1 VKNNSEKFVK
11 LVANL
16 FLNLTKEIFKMSINL
31 KNLVSVLE
39 AKWIGTEAAIFIDHI
54 SIDSRSLQNGS
65 QTLFF
70 ALSGVNNDAHLYISE
85 LIDKGVQNFVVQYI
99 PESFEGKANF
109 LVVKNT
115 LNALQHF
122 AAYYRHL
129 FDFPIIG
136 LTGSNGKT
144 IVKEWLNFL
153 LSPDYNII
161 RSPKSYNSQVGV
173 PLSVIAINEKHN
185 LGIFEAGI
193 STVNEMDKLEKIIK
207 PTIGVLT
214 NIGTAHDEGF
224 LNLIQKI
231 DEKLLLFK
239 DCPVIIYQKNETVDS
254 CLSQFAAEYML
265 HPRKLFSWSFMDKTA
280 DVFILKKENKNDKTR
295 IEYQYKNEIFDL
307 EIPFQDSASIENA
320 ISCLLVLLHFE
331 YDAAT
336 IQNRM
341 QMLYPVEMRLEV
353 KNGINNCSIID
364 DSYSSDFQSL
374 KIALDFL
381 ESQKKNASK
390 TVILSDIFQSGF
402 SNEELYSK
410 VAQLISDNKI
420 NRVIGI
426 GSTIS
431 SFRDKFSNCITFQ
444 NTAEFMAHFESLNFA
459 NETILIKGAR
469 SFQFEEIVTLLEEKT
484 HETIL
489 EINLDSIS
497 HNLNFF
503 KSKLA
508 NDVKIMV
515 MVKAFG
521 YGNGGLE
528 IAKLLEH
535 HKVDYLG
542 VAFADEGISL
552 KNGGIKL
559 PIMVLNPE
567 STSFPSIIQY
577 QLEPEIYSVKGLN
590 AFLKIAR
597 EKNLKDFPIHIK
609 LDTGMH
615 RLGFEENTLNELIQT
630 LKGNTTVKVQS
641 VLSHLATS
649 DDMNHYDFVIS
660 QIKLFEKLSSRLIS
674 ELNINPIRHILNTS
688 GISNFPDAQFNMV
701 RLGIGLYGV
710 SNDPAEQKYLEN
722 VGTLKSIISQVRTIP
737 AGDSVGYGRRFMAE
751 KPTKIATIPIGY
763 ADGISRLWGNGVG
776 YVLIKNQKASIVG
789 SVCMDMLMVDVTE
802 IDCKEG
808 DSVIIFGESPTVTEI
823 ADALKTIPYE
833 ILTSISQRVKRVF
846 FR

>member
-1 VKNNSEKFVK
+1 
-11 LVANL
+11 
-16 FLNLTKEIFKMSINL
+16 MSINL
-31 KNLVSVLE
+31 KSLVSVLNAE
-39 AKWIGTEAAIFIDHI
+39 RTGPETDIFIEHI

-85 LIDKGVQNFVVQYI
+85 LIEKGVENFVVEYI
-99 PESFEGKANF
+99 PENCHGKANF
-109 LVVKNT
+109 LIVKST
-115 LNALQHF
+115 LEALQKF
-122 AAYYRHL
+122 AAYHRNL
-129 FDFPIIG
+129 FGFPIIG

-193 STVNEMDKLEKIIK
+193 STANEMDKLEKIIR

-224 LNLIQKI
+224 LNLVQKI

-239 DCPVIIYQKNETVDS
+239 ESPVIIYQKNEIVDS

-265 HPRKLFSWSFMDKTA
+265 HPRKLFSWSYTDKSA
-280 DVFILKKENKNDKTR
+280 DVFILKKENKNETTAIQYR
-295 IEYQYKNEIFDL
+295 YQKQKFDL
-307 EIPFQDSASIENA
+307 KIPFSDSASIENA
-320 ISCLLVLLHFE
+320 ISCLLVLLYFD
-331 YDAAT
+331 YDSVV
-336 IQNRM
+336 IQSRM
-341 QMLYPVEMRLEV
+341 QGLYPVEMRLEV
-353 KNGINNCSIID
+353 KNGIHNCSIID

-410 VAQLISDNKI
+410 VSQLIADNKV

-426 GSTIS
+426 GATIS
-431 SFRDKFSNCITFQ
+431 SFKNKFSNCITYQ
-444 NTAEFMAHFESLNFA
+444 NTAEFINDFENLNFV

-469 SFQFEEIVTLLEEKT
+469 SFQFEEIVSLLEEKT

-489 EINLDSIS
+489 EINLNSIS

-567 STSFPSIIQY
+567 STSFSSIIQY
-577 QLEPEIYSVKGLN
+577 QLEPEIYSIKGLN

-615 RLGFEENTLNELIQT
+615 RLGFEENTIDELIAA
-630 LKGNTTVKVQS
+630 LKGNSTVRIQS
-641 VLSHLATS
+641 ILSHMATS
-649 DDMNHYDFVIS
+649 DDMKHYEFALS
-660 QIKLFEKLSSRLIS
+660 QIKLFERLSSKLMS
-674 ELNINPIRHILNTS
+674 ELGVNPIRHILNTS
-688 GISNFPDAQFNMV
+688 GISNFPDAQYNMV
-701 RLGIGLYGV
+701 RLGIGLYGF
-710 SNDPAEQKYLEN
+710 SNDPSEQKYLEN

-751 KPTKIATIPIGY
+751 KETKIATIPIGY
-763 ADGISRLWGNGVG
+763 ADGVSRLWGNQVG
-776 YVLIKNQKASIVG
+776 YVTIKNQKASIVG
-789 SVCMDMLMVDVTE
+789 SVCMDMLMVDVSS

-808 DSVIIFGESPTVTEI
+808 DSVIIFGESPNVIEM
-823 ADALKTIPYE
+823 ANALKTIPYE

>member
-1 VKNNSEKFVK
+1 
-11 LVANL
+11 
-16 FLNLTKEIFKMSINL
+16 MSINL
-31 KNLVSVLE
+31 KNLISVLDAE
-39 AKWIGTEAAIFIDHI
+39 WIGSDNDIFVDHI

-65 QTLFF
+65 KTLFI
-70 ALSGVNNDAHLYISE
+70 ALSGVNNDAHLYIAE
-85 LIDKGVQNFVVQYI
+85 LIEKGVQNFVVQFI
-99 PESFEGKANF
+99 PENVSGKANF

-115 LNALQHF
+115 LKALQQF
-122 AAYYRHL
+122 AVYYRDL

-193 STVNEMDKLEKIIK
+193 STVDEMIKLEKIIK
-207 PTIGVLT
+207 PSIGVLT
-214 NIGTAHDEGF
+214 NIGSAHDEGF
-224 LNLIQKI
+224 ENLEQKI
-231 DEKLLLFK
+231 NEKLLLFK
-239 DCPVIIYQKNETVDS
+239 NAAVIIYQKNQLVDQ
-254 CLSQFAAEYML
+254 CLKVFCERY
-265 HPRKLFSWSFMDKTA
+265 PVKERVLFSWSFTDNTA
-280 DVFILKKENKNDKTR
+280 DVFILERENKNETTT
-295 IEYQYKNEIFDL
+295 IQYQYQSEFFDL
-307 EIPFQDSASIENA
+307 RIPFSDSASIENA
-320 ISCLLVLLHFE
+320 ISCLLVLLHFK
-331 YDAAT
+331 YDFAT
-336 IQNRM
+336 IQNRV
-341 QMLYPVEMRLEV
+341 QMLYPVQMRLEV

-381 ESQKKNASK
+381 ESQQKKNATK

-410 VAQLISDNKI
+410 VAQLVSDNKV

-426 GSTIS
+426 GATIS
-431 SFRDKFSNCITFQ
+431 SFAGKFSNCITFQ
-444 NTAEFMAHFESLNFA
+444 NTAEFIAQFDSLNF
-459 NETILIKGAR
+459 NSETILIKGAR
-469 SFQFEEIVTLLEEKT
+469 SFQFEEIVALLEEKT
-484 HETIL
+484 HETVL

-497 HNLNFF
+497 HNLNYY

-508 NDVKIMV
+508 DDVKIMV

-577 QLEPEIYSVKGLN
+577 QLEPEIYSIKGLK
-590 AFLKIAR
+590 AFLKIA
-597 EKNLKDFPIHIK
+597 EDKHLKNFPIHIK

-615 RLGFEENTLNELIQT
+615 RLGFEENTLEELIQT
-630 LKGNTTVKVQS
+630 LKGNSAVKVKS

-649 DDMNHYDFVIS
+649 DDLNHYDFVIS
-660 QIKLFEKLSSRLIS
+660 QINLFEKLSFKLIS

-688 GISNFPDAQFNMV
+688 GISNFPKAQYNMV

-737 AGDSVGYGRRFMAE
+737 SGDSVGYGRRFMAE
-751 KPTKIATIPIGY
+751 KETKIATIPIGY
-763 ADGISRLWGNGVG
+763 ADGISRLWGNQVG
-776 YVLIKNQKASIVG
+776 YVVIKNQKAFILG
-789 SVCMDMLMVDVTE
+789 SVCMDMLMVDVSN

-808 DSVIIFGESPTVTEI
+808 DSVIIFGESPTVMEM
-823 ADALKTIPYE
+823 AAALKTIPYE
-833 ILTSISQRVKRVF
+833 IMTSISQRVKRVF

>member
-1 VKNNSEKFVK
+1 MSLNVKS
-11 LVANL
+11 
-16 FLNLTKEIFKMSINL
+16 
-31 KNLVSVLE
+31 LVSVLNAE
-39 AKWIGTEAAIFIDHI
+39 WMGQNKDVFIDHI

-65 QTLFF
+65 ETLFF
-70 ALSGVNNDAHLYISE
+70 ALSGVNNDAHLFISD
-85 LIDKGVQNFVVQYI
+85 LIENGVQNFVVQHI
-99 PESFEGKANF
+99 PEQLKEKANF
-109 LVVKNT
+109 LVVANT
-115 LNALQHF
+115 LEALQKF
-122 AAYYRHL
+122 AAYYRNL
-129 FDFPIIG
+129 FHFPVIG

-193 STVNEMDKLEKIIK
+193 STVNEMNKLEEIIK
-207 PTIGVLT
+207 PNIGVLT
-214 NIGTAHDEGF
+214 SIGSAHDEGF
-224 LNLIQKI
+224 ENPEQKI
-231 DEKLLLFK
+231 KEKLVLFK
-239 DCPVIIYQKNETVDS
+239 NASVIIYQKNQKVDG
-254 CLSQFAAEYML
+254 CLDEFKNT
-265 HPRKLFSWSFMDKTA
+265 KLFSWSFTDQTA
-280 DVFILKKENKNDKTR
+280 DVFIEKKENKNEHTF
-295 IEYQYKNEIFDL
+295 IQYQYKNEVFSL
-307 EIPFQDSASIENA
+307 EIPFNDLASVENS

-331 YDAAT
+331 YDQET
-336 IQNRM
+336 IQNRIK
-341 QMLYPVEMRLEV
+341 MLYPVQMRLEV
-353 KNGINNCSIID
+353 KNGSNNCTIID

-381 ESQKKNASK
+381 ESQKIKGASK

-402 SNEELYSK
+402 TNEELYSK

-420 NRVIGI
+420 NRIIGI

-431 SFRDKFSNCITFQ
+431 SFSDKFKNSTMFDS
-444 NTAEFMAHFESLNFA
+444 TADFIAEIENLNFH

-469 SFQFEEIVTLLEEKT
+469 SFKFEEIVSLLEEKT
-484 HETIL
+484 HETVL
-489 EINLDSIS
+489 EINLDAIS
-497 HNLNFF
+497 QNYNYF
-503 KSKLA
+503 KSKLNA
-508 NDVKIMV
+508 NVKMMA

-542 VAFADEGISL
+542 VAFADEGILL

-577 QLEPEIYSVKGLN
+577 ELEPEIYSIKGLN
-590 AFLKIAR
+590 AFLKMAR
-597 EKNLKDFPIHIK
+597 EKNLNHYPIHIK
-609 LDTGMH
+609 IDTGMH

-630 LKGNTTVKVQS
+630 LKGNSAVCVQS
-641 VLSHLATS
+641 ILSHLATS
-649 DDMNHYDFVIS
+649 DDPKHYGFVNQ
-660 QIKLFEKLSSRLIS
+660 QIALFEKLSSALIR
-674 ELNINPIRHILNTS
+674 ELNIDPIRHILNTS
-688 GISNFPDAQFNMV
+688 GISNFPDAQYNMV

-751 KPTKIATIPIGY
+751 KETKIATIPIGY
-763 ADGISRLWGNGVG
+763 ADGIARLWGNEVG
-776 YVLIKNQKASIVG
+776 FVTIKNQKAKIVG
-789 SVCMDMLMVDVTE
+789 SVCMDMLMVNVTE

-808 DSVIIFGESPTVTEI
+808 DSVIIFGESPTVIEM
-823 ADALKTIPYE
+823 AEALKTIPYE
-833 ILTSISQRVKRVF
+833 IMTSISQRVKRVF

>member
-1 VKNNSEKFVK
+1 MSLNVKS
-11 LVANL
+11 
-16 FLNLTKEIFKMSINL
+16 
-31 KNLVSVLE
+31 LVSVLNAE
-39 AKWIGTEAAIFIDHI
+39 WMGQNEDVFIDYI

-65 QTLFF
+65 ETLFF
-70 ALSGVNNDAHLYISE
+70 ALSGVNNDAHLFISD
-85 LIDKGVQNFVVQYI
+85 LIENGVQNFVVQHI
-99 PESFEGKANF
+99 PEELKEKANF
-109 LVVKNT
+109 FVVANT
-115 LNALQHF
+115 LEALQKF
-122 AAYYRHL
+122 AAYYRNL
-129 FDFPIIG
+129 FHFPVIG

-193 STVNEMDKLEKIIK
+193 STVNEMSKLEEIIK
-207 PTIGVLT
+207 PNIGVLT
-214 NIGTAHDEGF
+214 SIGSAHDEGF
-224 LNLIQKI
+224 ENPEQKI
-231 DEKLLLFK
+231 KEKLVLFK
-239 DCPVIIYQKNETVDS
+239 NASVIIYQKNQKVDG
-254 CLSQFAAEYML
+254 CLNEFKNT
-265 HPRKLFSWSFMDKTA
+265 KLFSWSFTDQTA
-280 DVFILKKENKNDKTR
+280 DVFIEKKENKNEHTF
-295 IEYQYKNEIFDL
+295 IQYHYKNEVFSLEVPFNDL
-307 EIPFQDSASIENA
+307 ASVENS

-331 YDAAT
+331 YDKET
-336 IQNRM
+336 IQNRIK
-341 QMLYPVEMRLEV
+341 MLYPVQMRLEV
-353 KNGINNCSIID
+353 KNGINNCTIID

-381 ESQKKNASK
+381 ESQKIKGASK

-402 SNEELYSK
+402 TNEELYSK

-420 NRVIGI
+420 NRIIGI
-426 GSTIS
+426 GSTIA
-431 SFRDKFSNCITFQ
+431 SFSDKFKNSTMFN
-444 NTAEFMAHFESLNFA
+444 NTAEFIAEIENLNFH

-469 SFQFEEIVTLLEEKT
+469 SFKFEEIVSLLEEKT
-484 HETIL
+484 HETVL
-489 EINLDSIS
+489 EINLDAIS
-497 HNLNFF
+497 QNYNYF
-503 KSKLA
+503 KSKLNA
-508 NDVKIMV
+508 NVKMMA

-542 VAFADEGISL
+542 VAFADEGILL

-577 QLEPEIYSVKGLN
+577 ELEPEIYSIKGLN

-597 EKNLKDFPIHIK
+597 EKNLKHYPIHIK
-609 LDTGMH
+609 IDTGMH

-630 LKGNTTVKVQS
+630 LKGNSAVRVQS
-641 VLSHLATS
+641 ILSHLATS
-649 DDMNHYDFVIS
+649 DDPKHYDFVNQ
-660 QIKLFEKLSSRLIS
+660 QIALFEKLSSTLIR
-674 ELNINPIRHILNTS
+674 ELNIDPIRHILNTS
-688 GISNFPDAQFNMV
+688 GISNFPNAQYNMV

-751 KPTKIATIPIGY
+751 KETKIATIPIGY
-763 ADGISRLWGNGVG
+763 ADGIARLWGNEVG
-776 YVLIKNQKASIVG
+776 FVTIKNQKAKIVG
-789 SVCMDMLMVDVTE
+789 SVCMDMLMVNVTE

-808 DSVIIFGESPTVTEI
+808 DSVIIFGESPTVIEM
-823 ADALKTIPYE
+823 AEALKTIPYE
-833 ILTSISQRVKRVF
+833 IMTSISQRVKRVF

>member
-1 VKNNSEKFVK
+1 
-11 LVANL
+11 
-16 FLNLTKEIFKMSINL
+16 MSINL
-31 KNLVSVLE
+31 RNLIPVLQAE
-39 AKWIGTEAAIFIDHI
+39 WIGLNTAIFVDHV

-85 LIDKGVQNFVVQYI
+85 LIDKGVQNFVVQYV
-99 PESFEGKANF
+99 PDNCKGRANF
-109 LVVKNT
+109 LIVKDT
-115 LNALQHF
+115 LKALQEF
-122 AAYYRHL
+122 AAYYRAL
-129 FDFPIIG
+129 FDFPVIG

-153 LSPDYNII
+153 LSPDFNVI

-193 STVNEMDKLEKIIK
+193 STVNEMTNLEKIIK

-214 NIGTAHDEGF
+214 NIGSAHDEGF
-224 LNLIQKI
+224 QNLEQKI
-231 DEKLLLFK
+231 NEKLQLFK
-239 DCPVIIYQKNETVDS
+239 DSTVVIYQKNEIVDL
-254 CLSQFAAEYML
+254 CLADFTKENQLKEQV
-265 HPRKLFSWSFMDKTA
+265 LFSWSFTDRTA
-280 DVFILKKENKNDKTR
+280 AVFVLKKESKDDKTQ
-295 IEYQYKNEIFDL
+295 IQYQYKNEIFNL
-307 EIPFQDSASIENA
+307 EIPFQDSASVENA
-320 ISCLLVLLHFE
+320 ISCLLVLLYFKYDFE
-331 YDAAT
+331 T
-336 IQNRM
+336 VQNRM

-381 ESQKKNASK
+381 ESQKKNAAK

-410 VAQLISDNKI
+410 VAQLIADNKI

-426 GSTIS
+426 GTTIS
-431 SFRDKFSNCITFQ
+431 SFSDKFSNAVVFDS
-444 NTAEFMAHFESLNFA
+444 TADFIAHFESLNFA

-469 SFQFEEIVTLLEEKT
+469 SFQFEEIVALLEEKT

-489 EINLDSIS
+489 EINLNSIS

-508 NDVKIMV
+508 TNVKMMV

-577 QLEPEIYSVKGLN
+577 QLEPEIYSIKGLN

-597 EKNLKDFPIHIK
+597 EKNLKDFPVHIK

-615 RLGFEENTLNELIQT
+615 RLGFEENTIDELIAT
-630 LKGNTTVKVQS
+630 LKGNSTIRIQS
-641 VLSHLATS
+641 ILSHLATS
-649 DDMNHYDFVIS
+649 DDMDHYEFVLS
-660 QIKLFEKLSSRLIS
+660 QIRLFEKLSSRLMS
-674 ELNINPIRHILNTS
+674 ELGVNPIRHILNTS

-710 SNDPAEQKYLEN
+710 SNDANEQKFLEN

-737 AGDSVGYGRRFMAE
+737 AGDSVGYGRRFMAAKE
-751 KPTKIATIPIGY
+751 TKIATIPIGY
-763 ADGISRLWGNGVG
+763 ADGISRLWGNQVG
-776 YVLIKNQKASIVG
+776 YVIVRNQKASIVG
-789 SVCMDMLMVDVTE
+789 SVCMDMLMIDVSE

-808 DSVIIFGESPTVTEI
+808 DSVIIFGENPTVTEI
-823 ADALKTIPYE
+823 ANALKTIPYE

>member
-1 VKNNSEKFVK
+1 
-11 LVANL
+11 
-16 FLNLTKEIFKMSINL
+16 MSINL
-31 KNLVSVLE
+31 KSLIPVFNAE
-39 AKWIGTEAAIFIDHI
+39 WIGSDSDIFVDHI

-65 QTLFF
+65 KTLFI

-85 LIDKGVQNFVVQYI
+85 LIEKGVQNFVVQYI
-99 PESFEGKANF
+99 PENVKGKANF
-109 LVVKNT
+109 FVVKNT
-115 LNALQHF
+115 LKALQEL
-122 AAYYRHL
+122 AGYYRDL

-193 STVNEMDKLEKIIK
+193 STVNEMVNLEKIIQ
-207 PTIGVLT
+207 PNIGVLT
-214 NIGTAHDEGF
+214 SIGSAHDEGF
-224 LNLIQKI
+224 ENLAQKI
-231 DEKLLLFK
+231 KEKLLLFK
-239 DCPVIIYQKNETVDS
+239 KSAVIIYQKNELVDQ
-254 CLSQFAAEYML
+254 CLLDFSPEYPL
-265 HPRKLFSWSFMDKTA
+265 QNRTLFSWSFTDASA
-280 DVFILKKENKNDKTR
+280 DVFILMKETKNDSTIIK
-295 IEYQYKNEIFDL
+295 YQYKDEVFNL
-307 EIPFQDSASIENA
+307 EIPFSDSASIENT
-320 ISCLLVLLHFE
+320 ISCLLVLLRFNYDFE
-331 YDAAT
+331 V
-336 IQNRM
+336 IQNRVKL
-341 QMLYPVEMRLEV
+341 LYPVEMRLEV
-353 KNGINNCSIID
+353 KNGIHNCSLID

-390 TVILSDIFQSGF
+390 AVILSDIFQSGF

-426 GSTIS
+426 GTTIS
-431 SFRDKFSNCITFQ
+431 SFADKFPNSTMFQ
-444 NTAEFMAHFESLNFA
+444 NTAEFIAEIENLNFN

-469 SFQFEEIVTLLEEKT
+469 SFQFEEIVSLLEEKT
-484 HETIL
+484 HETVL
-489 EINLDSIS
+489 EINLDAIN
-497 HNLNFF
+497 HNLNYF

-508 NDVKIMV
+508 DDVKIMV

-535 HKVDYLG
+535 NKVNYLG

-577 QLEPEIYSVKGLN
+577 KLEPEIYSIKGLN

-609 LDTGMH
+609 VDTGMH
-615 RLGFEENTLNELIQT
+615 RLGFEDNTIDELIAT
-630 LKGNTTVKVQS
+630 LKGNSAVRVQS
-641 VLSHLATS
+641 ILSHLATS
-649 DDMNHYDFVIS
+649 DDLNHYDFVIK
-660 QIKLFEKLSSRLIS
+660 QINLFERLSSKLMT

-688 GISNFPDAQFNMV
+688 GISNFPDAQYNMV

-710 SNDPAEQKYLEN
+710 SNDPLEQKYLEN

-737 AGDSVGYGRRFMAE
+737 TGDSVGYGRRFMAE
-751 KPTKIATIPIGY
+751 KETKIATIPIGY
-763 ADGISRLWGNGVG
+763 ADGISRLWGNQVG
-776 YVLIKNQKASIVG
+776 FVTIKNQKAYIVG
-789 SVCMDMLMVDVTE
+789 SVCMDMLMVDVSH
-802 IDCKEG
+802 INCKEG
-808 DSVIIFGESPTVTEI
+808 DSVIIFGESPTVIEM
-823 ADALKTIPYE
+823 AEALKTIPYE
-833 ILTSISQRVKRVF
+833 IMTSISQRVKRVF

>member
-1 VKNNSEKFVK
+1 
-11 LVANL
+11 
-16 FLNLTKEIFKMSINL
+16 MSINL
-31 KNLVSVLE
+31 KSLIPVFN
-39 AKWIGTEAAIFIDHI
+39 AQWIGSDTDIFVDHI

-65 QTLFF
+65 KTLFI
-70 ALSGVNNDAHLYISE
+70 ALSGVNNDAHFYIPE
-85 LIDKGVQNFVVQYI
+85 LIEKGVQNFVVQYI
-99 PESFEGKANF
+99 PENVKDKANF
-109 LVVKNT
+109 FVVKNT
-115 LNALQHF
+115 LKALQEL
-122 AAYYRHL
+122 AGYYRQL

-193 STVNEMDKLEKIIK
+193 STVNEMVNLEKIIK

-214 NIGTAHDEGF
+214 NIGSAHDEGF
-224 LNLIQKI
+224 LNLVQKI

-239 DCPVIIYQKNETVDS
+239 DCPIIIYQKNEVVDS
-254 CLSQFAAEYML
+254 CLTQFAAEYMM
-265 HPRKLFSWSFMDKTA
+265 HPRKLFSWSFTDDSA
-280 DVFILKKENKNDKTR
+280 DVFILKKETKNDSTQIK
-295 IEYQYKNEIFDL
+295 YQYKNEVFDL
-307 EIPFQDSASIENA
+307 EIPFSDSASIENA
-320 ISCLLVLLHFE
+320 ISCLLVLLHFK
-331 YDAAT
+331 YDFAV

-341 QMLYPVEMRLEV
+341 KMLYPVEMRLEV
-353 KNGINNCSIID
+353 KNGIHNCSLID

-390 TVILSDIFQSGF
+390 AVILSDIFQSGF

-426 GSTIS
+426 GTTIS
-431 SFRDKFSNCITFQ
+431 SFAAKFPNSTMFQ
-444 NTAEFMAHFESLNFA
+444 NTAEFIAAIEDLNFH

-469 SFQFEEIVTLLEEKT
+469 SFQFEEIVSMLEEKT
-484 HETIL
+484 HETVL
-489 EINLDSIS
+489 EINLDAMS
-497 HNLNFF
+497 HNLNYF

-508 NDVKIMV
+508 EDVKIMV

-535 HKVDYLG
+535 NKVNYLG
-542 VAFADEGISL
+542 VAFADEGILL

-577 QLEPEIYSVKGLN
+577 KLEPEIYSIKGLN

-609 LDTGMH
+609 IDTGMH
-615 RLGFEENTLNELIQT
+615 RLGFEDNTIDELIAT
-630 LKGNTTVKVQS
+630 LKGNSTVRVQS

-649 DDMNHYDFVIS
+649 DEPKHFEFVEKQIS
-660 QIKLFEKLSSRLIS
+660 LFDRLSSKLIA

-688 GISNFPDAQFNMV
+688 GISNFPNAQFNMV

-710 SNDPAEQKYLEN
+710 SNDSSEQKYLEN

-751 KPTKIATIPIGY
+751 KETKIATIPIGY
-763 ADGISRLWGNGVG
+763 ADGISRLWGNQVG
-776 YVLIKNQKASIVG
+776 FVTIKNQKAYILG
-789 SVCMDMLMVDVTE
+789 SVCMDMLMVDVSH

-808 DSVIIFGESPTVTEI
+808 DSVIIFGESPTVIEM
-823 ADALKTIPYE
+823 AEALKTIPYE
-833 ILTSISQRVKRVF
+833 IMTSISQRVKRVF